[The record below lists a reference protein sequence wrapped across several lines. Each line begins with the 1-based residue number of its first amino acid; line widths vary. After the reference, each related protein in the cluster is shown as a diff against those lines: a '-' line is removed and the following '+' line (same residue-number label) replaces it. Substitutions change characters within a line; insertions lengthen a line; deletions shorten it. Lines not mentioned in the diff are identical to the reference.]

1 MNKKGEDIL
10 SSVINISSIED
21 TTLWKM
27 LRNDFDSTDKEIA
40 EILASNLEQV
50 CKESYKRMKSFASL
64 HPQYTLHDETHFLR
78 VTELMAKIMPDTT
91 KQTLNPIEIA
101 LLILS
106 AHFHDQGMVLDS
118 EELEELKFD
127 SDFNLFRE
135 NWMIEHPNYRDI
147 LDKIQS
153 KEISNNEMQKLVIKQ
168 GELDGALLTDYIRTS
183 HGNRSADYVISNFS
197 NNPLWNIVGSS
208 LAESVAK
215 LCKSHV
221 LPVHDLT
228 EKNDFF
234 YDESIGGYQ
243 VNLIYLALILRL
255 ADILDF
261 DRDRTPDLLYRTIHF
276 SSDVSLLEWNK
287 HRSVEG
293 WVINADKIRFTMK
306 CEHPAY
312 EKAARQYMD
321 WIDEELVAA
330 TSLINKFPHT
340 VQNYSLNLPQSVDR
354 SRIQPKNNNYIYHD
368 LEFSLS
374 RDEIVKLLLTEN
386 LYKST
391 ALCIRELLQNSL
403 DALRHRKA
411 QFKRDTKSDWE
422 LGEIEFLHTLDEH
435 GREIIECRDNGVGM
449 DIKVITKFLT
459 RAGRSYYRSPEFEKE
474 RVSLA
479 ESNVDFDPCAQFG
492 IGFMSCFMLGDEITI
507 QTRKDYGPYKGMG
520 PPLIVEINGLSGIV
534 VIKEGESTQ
543 EVGTRIK
550 IVSRKKPDFF
560 DAWEDRVKLLQV
572 LDGYA
577 LATEFPIKGNCTI
590 PEIAGSIEIP
600 PSIKKPKTLLER
612 HTEIDFVTFEQDLK
626 ELDENL
632 SGFIRTSFLLDE
644 NNEIN
649 IKNSNASW
657 EFKNDYG
664 SFELLTKDQT
674 SYWYI
679 GTNEEST
686 ICIDGILVSGK
697 PGRFKN
703 GEGLGWNANIFN
715 LRQDVFNIDIRG
727 ILKPPLTPERTPP
740 ERSVDLRNP
749 KWLKIEEL
757 LFKAQGSL
765 WFKLLERLDSES
777 RNGEIFWKLVEIY
790 NPSFSHFS
798 YKSLFYF
805 IDFPV
810 IDEDGEI
817 IRWSKAHNL
826 GKLEFVL
833 KDDNSILKLEDGN
846 YLGFNKSFEEHSR
859 KFRSSVDLNYQLVKI
874 ILSMSIFTMREEK
887 MKIEIQEP
895 KNLDE
900 TPSEG
905 MLKTRFSMTL
915 AVPYSSNYKNILG
928 IETLI
933 PTINKNHPLVE
944 RVLKVKNSK
953 EISNF
958 EDFSRRL
965 LRHYKD
971 LYSKDKNNRY
981 LRSFGYS
988 YMSIDWDEIDPVFKP
1003 PYTFLNDKSMEIV
1016 ITHED
1021 FLKWTKIPVTE
1032 SDTD

>member
-1 MNKKGEDIL
+1 M
-10 SSVINISSIED
+10 SSVLNISKIED

-27 LRNDFDSTDKEIA
+27 LKNDFDSTDKEIA
-40 EILASNLEQV
+40 ETLASNLEQV
-50 CKESYKRMKSFASL
+50 CEESYKRMKSFSSL

-78 VTELMAKIMPDTT
+78 VTELMAKIMPDST
-91 KQTLNPIEIA
+91 KKTLNPIEIA

-118 EELEELKFD
+118 EELEELKFKN
-127 SDFNLFRE
+127 DFNLFKE

-147 LDKIQS
+147 LNKLQS
-153 KEISNNEMQKLVIKQ
+153 KEISDKEMQNLVIKQ

-183 HGNRSADYVISNFS
+183 HGNRSANYVISNFS
-197 NNPLWNIVGSS
+197 DNPLWNIVGSS

-221 LPVHDLT
+221 LPAHDLT
-228 EKNDFF
+228 EKNGFF

-243 VNLIYLALILRL
+243 VNLVYLALILRL

-293 WVINADKIRFTMK
+293 WIIDADKIRFTMK

-312 EKAARQYMD
+312 EKAAKQYMD
-321 WIDEELVAA
+321 WINEELVAA
-330 TSLINKFPHT
+330 TSLINKFPHSF
-340 VQNYSLNLPQSVDR
+340 QKYSLDLPQSVDR
-354 SRIQPKNNNYIYHD
+354 SRIQPKNNSYIYHD

-386 LYKST
+386 LYKSS

-411 QFKRDTKSDWE
+411 QFKRDTISNWE
-422 LGEIEFLHTLDEH
+422 VGEIEFLHTLDEH

-449 DIKVITKFLT
+449 DIQVITKFLT
-459 RAGRSYYRSPEFEKE
+459 KAGRSYYRSPEFEKE
-474 RVSLA
+474 RISLA

-507 QTRKDYGPYKGMG
+507 QTRKDFGPYKGMG

-534 VIKEGESTQ
+534 VIKEGELTQ
-543 EVGTRIK
+543 EIGTKVK

-560 DAWEDRVKLLQV
+560 DTWVDKVKLLQV

-577 LATEFPIKGNCTI
+577 LATEFPIKGTCTI
-590 PEIAGSIEIP
+590 PEIIGSVKIP
-600 PSIKKPKTLLER
+600 PSIKMPKTLLEK
-612 HTEIDFVTFEQDLK
+612 HPGIQFLTFEQDLK

-632 SGFIRTSFLLDE
+632 NGFMRTSFLLDE
-644 NNEIN
+644 NNKIN

-657 EFKNDYG
+657 KFRNEYG
-664 SFELLTKDQT
+664 SFELVTKDYT
-674 SYWYI
+674 SARYI
-679 GTNEEST
+679 STNEEST

-697 PGRFKN
+697 PGRIKK
-703 GEGLGWNANIFN
+703 GEGLAWNANIFQFI
-715 LRQDVFNIDIRG
+715 QDVFNIDIRG
-727 ILKPPLTPERTPP
+727 TLKPPLTPERTPP
-740 ERSVDLRNP
+740 ERSIDLTNP
-749 KWLKIEEL
+749 KWLRVEEL
-757 LFKAQGSL
+757 LYKAQGCL
-765 WFKLLERLDSES
+765 WSKLLERLDSES
-777 RNGEIFWKLVEIY
+777 HNGEIFWKLVEIH
-790 NPSFSHFS
+790 NPSLSHLS
-798 YKSLFYF
+798 YKSLFYL
-805 IDFPV
+805 IHFPV

-817 IRWSKAHNL
+817 VRWSKAHNL

-833 KDDNSILKLEDGN
+833 KDDRLILRLEDGN
-846 YLGFNKSFEEHSR
+846 YLGFNKSFEQNTG
-859 KFRSSVDLNYQLVKI
+859 KFRNSVDLPYQLVKI
-874 ILSMSIFTMREEK
+874 ILSMSIITMREEK
-887 MKIEIQEP
+887 MTIEIQEP
-895 KNLDE
+895 KNLYE
-900 TPSEG
+900 TPSEL
-905 MLKTRFSMTL
+905 MLMTRFSMTL
-915 AVPYSSNYKNILG
+915 AVPYSSNYKNIIG

-944 RVLKVKNSK
+944 RVFKIKNSI

-965 LRHYKD
+965 LRNYKE

-988 YMSIDWDEIDPVFKP
+988 YMSIDWNEIDPILKP
-1003 PYTFLNDKSMEIV
+1003 PYTFLNDKNMEIV
-1016 ITHED
+1016 VTHED
-1021 FLKWTKIPVTE
+1021 FLNWAKIPVIETIA
-1032 SDTD
+1032 D